1 MNNMAR
7 FSLCLLFIALTA
19 GLEHAQQTQS
29 QPKRIS
35 VSFAVESEGP
45 QQWLWAQSSQDLS
58 KPQLQRLEQLIWTE
72 ISKQQD
78 VTLVDT
84 KDPKSHLHVA
94 VIAAQL
100 ERQGSLRWIVVS
112 SALIMSAEDGKG
124 GYLDLLVT
132 HDVISG
138 PDLPSVARSIG
149 FQLASAKLHLITG
162 MMK

>member
-1 MNNMAR
+1 MDNMAR
-7 FSLCLLFIALTA
+7 FSLCLLVIALTG

-29 QPKRIS
+29 QPKRIP
-35 VSFAVESEGP
+35 VSFAVESEGEGLLG
-45 QQWLWAQSSQDLS
+45 LWSQDLS
-58 KPQLQRLEQLIWTE
+58 KPQLQRLEQLIRTE

-78 VTLVDT
+78 VTLVDA

-94 VIAAQL
+94 VVATQL

-112 SALIMSAEDGKG
+112 SALIMSADDGKG

-132 HDVISG
+132 HDVIAG

-149 FQLASAKLHLITG
+149 FQLASAKLRLITG